1 LYTIFYFLPC
11 MSILL
16 NVFMVIIFSHINQVC
31 DFDESESNILTKQIQ
46 DAGMDDF
53 IMVGEVPHL
62 LHALETNRHQDIIL
76 FTNFSPNYFFT
87 DKGLDVNNFRM
98 NPMPEWRVEQYS
110 FSAALYHRICQEY
123 SIAEIHF
130 ITSALK
136 RIVNDTDF
144 SNITAG
150 IPTTVQRKQ
159 DWFKSGM
166 DYNVLLKK
174 YILDKIHEEADSTS
188 ILVPSHENLLGN
200 FVAKFCQN

>member
-1 LYTIFYFLPC
+1 
-11 MSILL
+11 
-16 NVFMVIIFSHINQVC
+16 MVIIFSHINQVC

-62 LHALETNRHQDIIL
+62 LHALETNRYQEIIL

-87 DKGLDVNNFRM
+87 NNGIDVSKFRM
-98 NPMPEWRVEQYS
+98 NPMPDWRVEQYS
-110 FSAALYHRICQEY
+110 FSATLYNHICQEY

-150 IPTTVQRKQ
+150 IQTSVQRKRE
-159 DWFKSGM
+159 WFKSGM

-174 YILDKIHEEADSTS
+174 YMLDKIQKA
-188 ILVPSHENLLGN
+188 
-200 FVAKFCQN
+200 A